1 MKQLVLWFFYFLAKG
16 EFKQMKNRNHIREI
30 TASGLF
36 TAIGVLLPVIF
47 HALGLGSAFLPMHI
61 PALMAGFILSV
72 PYAAAVGAATPL
84 LSSLMTGM
92 PPAFPVMPYMV
103 FELAAY
109 ASVVSI
115 LRRKFKLNPY
125 LSLIVSMA
133 AGRAVSGIAVWILT
147 VVFGAQLPGPLV
159 FVSGAVVTGLPGIIL
174 QLVVIPP
181 LIMILYKKNMIGNEV
196 V

>member
-1 MKQLVLWFFYFLAKG
+1 
-16 EFKQMKNRNHIREI
+16 MKNRNHIREI

-61 PALMAGFILSV
+61 PALMAGFVLSV

-109 ASVVSI
+109 ASVVSA

-181 LIMILYKKNMIGNEV
+181 LIMILNKKNMIGNEV

>member
-1 MKQLVLWFFYFLAKG
+1 MKS
-16 EFKQMKNRNHIREI
+16 KNRNSIREI
-30 TASGLF
+30 TTAGLF
-36 TAIGVLLPVIF
+36 TAIGILLPVIF

-61 PALMAGFILSV
+61 PALMAGFVLSV

-92 PPAFPVMPYMV
+92 PPVFPVMPYMV

-109 ASVVSI
+109 ASAVSI
-115 LRRKFKLNPY
+115 VSRKFRLNPY
-125 LSLIVSMA
+125 LSLIISMA
-133 AGRAVSGIAVWILT
+133 AGRAVAGIAVWILT
-147 VVFGAQLPGPLV
+147 VLFGAQLPGPLA

-181 LIMILYKKNMIGNEV
+181 LIIILKKKNMIGNEV
-196 V
+196 ASN